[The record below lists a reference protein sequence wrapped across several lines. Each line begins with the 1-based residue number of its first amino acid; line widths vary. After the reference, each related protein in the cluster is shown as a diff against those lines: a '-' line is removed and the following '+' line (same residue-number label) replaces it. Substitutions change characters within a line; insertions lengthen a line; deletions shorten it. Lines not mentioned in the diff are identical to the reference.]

1 MPKELAKQYAPQGT
15 EDRIY
20 QNWCDKGYFHTQID
34 RSKKPFTI
42 VMPPPNVTG
51 QLHMGHAMDETWQDI
66 LTRYKR
72 MQGYAALWVP
82 GTDHASIATEAKVV
96 AKMREE
102 GLTKEMVGRDGFL
115 ERAWDWKNTYGNRIV
130 SQLKKLGCSCD
141 WQRERFTMD
150 EGCSNAVKEV
160 FVRLY
165 DKGLIYRGNR
175 MVNWC
180 PHCNTSISDAEV
192 EYEAKEG
199 SFWHLLYKVKETGE
213 YLELATTRPETM
225 LGDTAVAINADDPRY
240 AHLHGCHVIL
250 PLLDREIPIVCDEHA
265 DMEKGTGVV
274 KITPAHDPNDFEVG
288 KRHDL
293 PMIRVLTY
301 DGHMTGAA
309 DKAAADAERA
319 AGRAAADEPEV
330 LDCGKY
336 AGMTAL
342 EARKAILADLEACGA
357 LKETEALTHDVGTCY
372 RCHSV
377 IEPMVS
383 KQWFVKMEPLAKPA
397 IESVEKGEIKFVPER
412 FTKNYMNWMKGTRD
426 WCISRQLWWGH
437 QIPAWYCDDCGET
450 VVAKTAPCTCPK
462 CGGSKLT
469 QDPDTLDTWF
479 SSALWPFS
487 TLGWPNEDSEDL
499 KYFYPTNTLV
509 TGYDIIGF
517 WVSRMIFSGLAYT
530 GKAPFSTVC
539 IHGIVR
545 DSQGR
550 KMSKSLGNGIDPLEV
565 IAQYGADALRFML
578 VDGSTPG
585 NDMRY
590 IEKKV
595 EAARNFANK
604 LWNATRFVLMNLP
617 EDFEPGLPSEDKLD
631 MSDKW
636 VLTKL
641 NQVAG
646 AMTDNLDHYEMGLA
660 AAKINSFIWDV
671 YCDWFIEIAKPR
683 LNSGDAEQADTARR
697 VLVYVL
703 DKDLKLL
710 HPFMPFITE
719 ELYQALPGSGES
731 IMIQSW
737 PTFDEAHNWAAE
749 EEAFEKVMDYI
760 KAVRTMRTEM
770 NVHPAKKTSM
780 IIETAD
786 AAPFRNAQVYL
797 AKFAFATDVTF
808 TEKYEGSTDGM
819 VQVSTHAARGFIPMM
834 ELIDR
839 DKELAR
845 LNKEKAKAEKELA
858 MFGNQLNNPKFVE
871 RAPAALVEDI
881 RAKYAKSQDKL
892 ANIEQSIQALG

>member
-1 MPKELAKQYAPQGT
+1 
-15 EDRIY
+15 
-20 QNWCDKGYFHTQID
+20 
-34 RSKKPFTI
+34 
-42 VMPPPNVTG
+42 
-51 QLHMGHAMDETWQDI
+51 
-66 LTRYKR
+66 
-72 MQGYAALWVP
+72 
-82 GTDHASIATEAKVV
+82 
-96 AKMREE
+96 
-102 GLTKEMVGRDGFL
+102 
-115 ERAWDWKNTYGNRIV
+115 
-130 SQLKKLGCSCD
+130 
-141 WQRERFTMD
+141 
-150 EGCSNAVKEV
+150 
-160 FVRLY
+160 
-165 DKGLIYRGNR
+165 
-175 MVNWC
+175 
-180 PHCNTSISDAEV
+180 
-192 EYEAKEG
+192 
-199 SFWHLLYKVKETGE
+199 
-213 YLELATTRPETM
+213 
-225 LGDTAVAINADDPRY
+225 
-240 AHLHGCHVIL
+240 
-250 PLLDREIPIVCDEHA
+250 
-265 DMEKGTGVV
+265 
-274 KITPAHDPNDFEVG
+274 
-288 KRHDL
+288 
-293 PMIRVLTY
+293 
-301 DGHMTGAA
+301 MTGAA
-309 DKAAADAERA
+309 DKAAADALFTS
-319 AGRAAADEPEV
+319 GKNTINEPEV

-336 AGMTAL
+336 AGMTTL
-342 EARKAILADLEACGA
+342 EARKAILADLKEGGF
-357 LKETEALTHDVGTCY
+357 LKEIEPLKHEVGTCY
-372 RCHSV
+372 RCHST

-437 QIPAWYCDDCGET
+437 QIPAWYCDECGET

-487 TLGWPNEDSEDL
+487 TLGWPNEDSADL

-703 DKDLKLL
+703 DKALKLL

-786 AAPFRNAQVYL
+786 AAPFQNAQVYL

>member
-1 MPKELAKQYAPQGT
+1 MAKQLEKVYDPKQV
-15 EDRIY
+15 EDRTY
-20 QNWCDKGYFHTQID
+20 QFWLDKNYFHAD
-34 RSKKPFTI
+34 AESKKEPYTI
-42 VMPPPNVTG
+42 VIPPPNITG
-51 QLHMGHAMDETWQDI
+51 QLHMGHALDNTLQDALI
-66 LTRYKR
+66 RWRR
-72 MQGYAALWVP
+72 MQGYEALWLP
-82 GTDHASIATEAKVV
+82 GTDHASIATEAKIVE
-96 AKMREE
+96 AMRKE
-102 GLTKEMVGRDGFL
+102 GVTKEEIGREGFL
-115 ERAWDWKNTYGNRIV
+115 ERAWEWRRQYGGRIV
-130 SQLKKLGCSCD
+130 SQLKKLGSSCD
-141 WQRERFTMD
+141 WERERFTLD
-150 EGCSNAVKEV
+150 EGCSRAVQLV
-160 FVRLY
+160 FQRLY
-165 DKGLIYRGNR
+165 DQGLIYRGNR

-180 PHCNTSISDAEV
+180 PTCNTSISDAEV
-192 EYEAKEG
+192 EYEEQDG
-199 SFWHLLYKVKETGE
+199 SFWHLLYTVKETGE
-213 YLELATTRPETM
+213 QLELATTRPETM
-225 LGDTAVAINADDPRY
+225 LGDTAVAINGDDPRY

-250 PLLDREIPIVCDEHA
+250 PLLNKEIPIVCDEHA

-288 KRHDL
+288 ERHDL
-293 PMIRVLTY
+293 PRVRVFTY
-301 DGHMTGAA
+301 DGRMTGPE
-309 DKAAADAERA
+309 DKAAADELFRTGKAA
-319 AGRAAADEPEV
+319 AGEPEV

-336 AGMTAL
+336 AGMTTR
-342 EARKAILADLEACGA
+342 EARKAILEDLEACGA
-357 LKETEALTHDVGTCY
+357 LKSVEPLRHDVGTCY
-372 RCHSV
+372 RCHHT

-383 KQWFVKMEPLAKPA
+383 KQWFVSMKPLAEPA
-397 IESVEKGEIKFVPER
+397 IRAVRDKEIRFVPER
-412 FTKNYMNWMKGTRD
+412 FDKNYFHWMENIRD

-437 QIPAWYCDDCGET
+437 RIPAYYCDDCGET
-450 VVAKTAPCTCPK
+450 VVTIQGIETCPK
-462 CGGSKLT
+462 CGGHMT

-487 TLGWPNEDSEDL
+487 TLGWPDDTPEMR
-499 KYFYPTNTLV
+499 KFYPTSTLV
-509 TGYDIIGF
+509 TGYDIITF
-517 WVSRMIFSGLAYT
+517 WVSRMIFSGLEYT
-530 GKAPFSTVC
+530 GKKPFDTVL
-539 IHGIVR
+539 IHGLVR
-545 DSQGR
+545 DAQGR
-550 KMSKSLGNGIDPLEV
+550 KMSKSLGNGVDPLEV
-565 IAQYGADALRFML
+565 IDQYGADALRFML

-617 EDFEPGLPSEDKLD
+617 EDFEPGLPCEELLD

-646 AMTDNLDHYEMGLA
+646 AMTDNLEHYEMGLA

-683 LNSGDAEQADTARR
+683 LNSGDAQQADTARR

-703 DKDLKLL
+703 DKALKLL

-719 ELYQALPGSGES
+719 ELYQALPGSAET
-731 IMIQSW
+731 IMTQAW
-737 PTFDEAHNWAAE
+737 PTFDAAHNWAAE

-786 AAPFRNAQVYL
+786 AAPFQNAQVYL

-839 DKELAR
+839 EKELAR
-845 LNKEKAKAEKELA
+845 LNKEKAKAEKEMA

-871 RAPAALVEDI
+871 RAPAALVEEI
-881 RAKYAKSQDKL
+881 RTKFAKSQDKL
-892 ANIEQSIQALG
+892 ANIEQSIKALG

>member
-1 MPKELAKQYAPQGT
+1 M
-15 EDRIY
+15 
-20 QNWCDKGYFHTQID
+20 
-34 RSKKPFTI
+34 
-42 VMPPPNVTG
+42 
-51 QLHMGHAMDETWQDI
+51 
-66 LTRYKR
+66 
-72 MQGYAALWVP
+72 
-82 GTDHASIATEAKVV
+82 
-96 AKMREE
+96 
-102 GLTKEMVGRDGFL
+102 
-115 ERAWDWKNTYGNRIV
+115 
-130 SQLKKLGCSCD
+130 
-141 WQRERFTMD
+141 
-150 EGCSNAVKEV
+150 
-160 FVRLY
+160 
-165 DKGLIYRGNR
+165 
-175 MVNWC
+175 
-180 PHCNTSISDAEV
+180 
-192 EYEAKEG
+192 
-199 SFWHLLYKVKETGE
+199 
-213 YLELATTRPETM
+213 
-225 LGDTAVAINADDPRY
+225 
-240 AHLHGCHVIL
+240 
-250 PLLDREIPIVCDEHA
+250 
-265 DMEKGTGVV
+265 
-274 KITPAHDPNDFEVG
+274 
-288 KRHDL
+288 
-293 PMIRVLTY
+293 
-301 DGHMTGAA
+301 
-309 DKAAADAERA
+309 
-319 AGRAAADEPEV
+319 

-336 AGMTAL
+336 AGMTTL
-342 EARKAILADLEACGA
+342 EARKAILADLEAGGF
-357 LKETEALTHDVGTCY
+357 LKEIEPLKHEVGTCY
-372 RCHSV
+372 RCHST

-412 FTKNYMNWMKGTRD
+412 FTKNYMNWMKNTRD

-450 VVAKTAPCTCPK
+450 VVAKSAPCACPK
-462 CGGSKLT
+462 CGSAKLT

-487 TLGWPNEDSEDL
+487 TLGWPNEESEDL

-617 EDFEPGLPSEDKLD
+617 EDFTPGLPSEDKLD

-703 DKDLKLL
+703 DKALKLL

-719 ELYQALPGSGES
+719 ELYQALPGSTET
-731 IMIQSW
+731 IMTQSW
-737 PTFDEAHNWAAE
+737 PTFDEAHNWADE

-786 AAPFRNAQVYL
+786 AAPFQKAQVYL

-845 LNKEKAKAEKELA
+845 LNKEKAKAEKEMA
-858 MFGNQLNNPKFVE
+858 MFANQLNNPKFVE

-881 RAKYAKSQDKL
+881 RNKYAKSQDKL
-892 ANIEQSIQALG
+892 ANIEQSIKALG

>member
-1 MPKELAKQYAPQGT
+1 
-15 EDRIY
+15 
-20 QNWCDKGYFHTQID
+20 
-34 RSKKPFTI
+34 
-42 VMPPPNVTG
+42 
-51 QLHMGHAMDETWQDI
+51 
-66 LTRYKR
+66 
-72 MQGYAALWVP
+72 
-82 GTDHASIATEAKVV
+82 
-96 AKMREE
+96 MR
-102 GLTKEMVGRDGFL
+102 
-115 ERAWDWKNTYGNRIV
+115 
-130 SQLKKLGCSCD
+130 
-141 WQRERFTMD
+141 
-150 EGCSNAVKEV
+150 V
-160 FVRLY
+160 F
-165 DKGLIYRGNR
+165 
-175 MVNWC
+175 
-180 PHCNTSISDAEV
+180 
-192 EYEAKEG
+192 
-199 SFWHLLYKVKETGE
+199 
-213 YLELATTRPETM
+213 
-225 LGDTAVAINADDPRY
+225 
-240 AHLHGCHVIL
+240 
-250 PLLDREIPIVCDEHA
+250 
-265 DMEKGTGVV
+265 
-274 KITPAHDPNDFEVG
+274 
-288 KRHDL
+288 
-293 PMIRVLTY
+293 TY

-309 DKAAADAERA
+309 DKAAADALFA
-319 AGRAAADEPEV
+319 AGKNTVNEPEV

-336 AGMTAL
+336 AGMTTL
-342 EARKAILADLEACGA
+342 EARKAILADLKEGGF
-357 LKETEALTHDVGTCY
+357 LKEIEPLKHEVGTCY
-372 RCHSV
+372 RCHST

-450 VVAKTAPCTCPK
+450 VVAKVRSLRLPQVRRQQA
-462 CGGSKLT
+462 
-469 QDPDTLDTWF
+469 DPGPRYAGYLVLLR
-479 SSALWPFS
+479 SVALQH
-487 TLGWPNEDSEDL
+487 
-499 KYFYPTNTLV
+499 
-509 TGYDIIGF
+509 
-517 WVSRMIFSGLAYT
+517 SGLAQRGQRGPEVFLPHQHPRHRLRYHRLLGQPHDLLRSGLHRQGT
-530 GKAPFSTVC
+530 LQHRLHPRHRPRQPGPQDVQEPGQRHRPAGSHCP
-539 IHGIVR
+539 VR
-545 DSQGR
+545 CR
-550 KMSKSLGNGIDPLEV
+550 RP
-565 IAQYGADALRFML
+565 ALHAGGWL
-578 VDGSTPG
+578 HPG

-703 DKDLKLL
+703 DKALKLL

-719 ELYQALPGSGES
+719 ELYQALPGSAET

-786 AAPFRNAQVYL
+786 ATPSR
-797 AKFAFATDVTF
+797 
-808 TEKYEGSTDGM
+808 
-819 VQVSTHAARGFIPMM
+819 THRSIWQSSLLPPM
-834 ELIDR
+834 
-839 DKELAR
+839 
-845 LNKEKAKAEKELA
+845 
-858 MFGNQLNNPKFVE
+858 
-871 RAPAALVEDI
+871 
-881 RAKYAKSQDKL
+881 
-892 ANIEQSIQALG
+892 

>member
-1 MPKELAKQYAPQGT
+1 MKELAKQYDPSQV

-20 QNWCDKGYFHTQID
+20 QFWQKGGYFHTQAD
-34 RSKKPFTI
+34 PDKKPYTI

-51 QLHMGHAMDETWQDI
+51 QLHMGHAVDNTMQDI
-66 LTRYKR
+66 LIRHKR

-96 AKMREE
+96 EAMAKE

-115 ERAWDWKNTYGNRIV
+115 ERAWDWKNRFGSRIV
-130 SQLKKLGCSCD
+130 SQLKKLGSSCD
-141 WQRERFTMD
+141 WERERFTMD
-150 EGCSNAVKEV
+150 EGCSDAVREV

-165 DKGLIYRGNR
+165 DQGLIYRGNR

-213 YLELATTRPETM
+213 TLELATTRPETM
-225 LGDTAVAINADDPRY
+225 LGDTAVAINPDDPRY

-250 PLLDREIPIVCDEHA
+250 PLLNKEIPIVCDEHA

-288 KRHDL
+288 LRHDL
-293 PMIRVLTY
+293 PIVRVFTY
-301 DGHMTGAA
+301 DGHMTGKA
-309 DKAAADAERA
+309 DKEAADALFA
-319 AGRAAADEPEV
+319 AGKNTVNEPHV

-336 AGMTAL
+336 AGMTTM
-342 EARKAILADLEACGA
+342 EARKAIVADLEAGGY
-357 LKETEALTHDVGTCY
+357 LKSVEPLKHEVGSCY
-372 RCHSV
+372 RCHTT

-397 IESVEKGEIKFVPER
+397 IEAVEQGRIRFVPER
-412 FTKNYMNWMKGTRD
+412 FTKNYMNWMKNTRD

-437 QIPAWYCDDCGET
+437 QIPAWYCDACGET
-450 VVAKTAPCTCPK
+450 VVAKEAPAACPK
-462 CGGSKLT
+462 CGCTHLT
-469 QDPDTLDTWF
+469 RDPDTLDTWF

-487 TLGWPNEDSEDL
+487 TLGWPEKTEDL
-499 KYFYPTNTLV
+499 DYFYPTDTLV

-530 GKAPFSTVC
+530 GKAPFHTVC

-590 IEKKV
+590 SEKKV

-617 EDFEPGLPSEDKLD
+617 EDFVPGLPGAAALD

-641 NQVAG
+641 GQTAA
-646 AMTDNLDHYEMGLA
+646 AMTDNLDHYELGLA
-660 AAKINSFIWDV
+660 AAKINAFIWDV

-683 LNSGDAEQADTARR
+683 LNSGDAVQADTARR

-703 DKDLKLL
+703 SEALKLL

-719 ELYQALPGSGES
+719 ELYQALPGSGET
-731 IMIQSW
+731 IMTAAWPTADPARSW
-737 PTFDEAHNWAAE
+737 PEE

-770 NVHPAKKTSM
+770 NVHPAKRTSM
-780 IIETAD
+780 VIETAD
-786 AAPFRNAQVYL
+786 PAPFQKAQVYL
-797 AKFAFATDVTF
+797 AKFAFATDVSF
-808 TEKYEGSTDGM
+808 TACYEGSTEGM

-845 LNKEKAKAEKELA
+845 LEKEKAKAEKELA
-858 MFGNQLNNPKFVE
+858 MFQKQLANPKFVE
-871 RAPAALVEDI
+871 KAPAALVEET
-881 RAKYAKSQDKL
+881 RAKAARSQDKL
-892 ANIEQSIQALG
+892 ANIEQSIRALG

>member
-150 EGCSNAVKEV
+150 EGCSDAVKEV

-165 DKGLIYRGNR
+165 NEGLIYRGNR

-199 SFWHLLYKVKETGE
+199 SFWHLLYPVKETGE
-213 YLELATTRPETM
+213 MLELATTRPETM
-225 LGDTAVAINADDPRY
+225 LGDTAVAINAEDPRY
-240 AHLHGCHVIL
+240 KHLHGCHVVL
-250 PLLDREIPIVCDEHA
+250 PLLGREIPIVCDEHA

-309 DKAAADAERA
+309 DKAAVDAEKA
-319 AGRAAADEPEV
+319 AGRAAADEPDV

-412 FTKNYMNWMKGTRD
+412 FTKNYINWMKGGRD

-450 VVAKTAPCTCPK
+450 VVAKEAPSVCPK
-462 CGGSKLT
+462 CGCTHLT

-703 DKDLKLL
+703 DKALKLL

-858 MFGNQLNNPKFVE
+858 MFGNQLANPKFVE

>member
-1 MPKELAKQYAPQGT
+1 MKELAKQYDPSQV

-20 QNWCDKGYFHTQID
+20 QFWLDGGYFHAKAD
-34 RSKKPFTI
+34 PDKKPYTI

-51 QLHMGHAMDETWQDI
+51 QLHMGHAVDNTMQDI
-66 LTRYKR
+66 LIRHKR

-96 AKMREE
+96 EAMAKE

-115 ERAWDWKNTYGNRIV
+115 ERAWDWKNRFGSRIV
-130 SQLKKLGCSCD
+130 SQLKKLGSSCD
-141 WQRERFTMD
+141 WERERFTMD
-150 EGCSNAVKEV
+150 EGCSDAVREV

-165 DKGLIYRGNR
+165 DQGLIYRGNR

-192 EYEAKEG
+192 EYAEQDG
-199 SFWHLLYKVKETGE
+199 HFWHLLYPVKETGE
-213 YLELATTRPETM
+213 MLELATTRPETM
-225 LGDTAVAINADDPRY
+225 LGDTAVAINPDDPRY

-250 PLLDREIPIVCDEHA
+250 PLLNKEIPIVCDEHA
-265 DMEKGTGVV
+265 DMTKGTGVV

-288 KRHDL
+288 LRHDL
-293 PMIRVLTY
+293 PIVRVFTY
-301 DGHMTGAA
+301 DGHMTGKA
-309 DKAAADAERA
+309 DKEAADALFA
-319 AGRAAADEPEV
+319 AGKNTVNEPHV

-336 AGMTAL
+336 AGMTTM
-342 EARKAILADLEACGA
+342 EARKAIVADLEAGGY
-357 LKETEALTHDVGTCY
+357 LKSVEPLKHEVGSCY
-372 RCHSV
+372 RCHTT

-397 IESVEKGEIKFVPER
+397 IEAVEQGRIRFVPER
-412 FTKNYMNWMKGTRD
+412 FTKNYMNWMKNTRD

-437 QIPAWYCDDCGET
+437 QIPAWYCDACGET
-450 VVAKTAPCTCPK
+450 VVAKEAPAACPK
-462 CGGSKLT
+462 CGCTHLT
-469 QDPDTLDTWF
+469 RDPDTLDTWF

-487 TLGWPNEDSEDL
+487 TLGWPKQTEDL
-499 KYFYPTNTLV
+499 SYFYPTDTLV

-530 GKAPFSTVC
+530 GKAPFHTVC

-590 IEKKV
+590 SEKKV

-617 EDFEPGLPSEDKLD
+617 EDFVPGLPGAAALD

-641 NQVAG
+641 GQTAA
-646 AMTDNLDHYEMGLA
+646 AMTDNLDHYELGLA
-660 AAKINSFIWDV
+660 AAKINAFIWDV

-683 LNSGDAEQADTARR
+683 LNSGDAVQADTARR

-703 DKDLKLL
+703 SEALKLL

-719 ELYQALPGSGES
+719 ELYQALPGSGET
-731 IMIQSW
+731 IMTAAWPTADPARSW
-737 PTFDEAHNWAAE
+737 PEE

-770 NVHPAKKTSM
+770 NVHPAKRTSM
-780 IIETAD
+780 VIETAD
-786 AAPFRNAQVYL
+786 PAPFQKAQVYL
-797 AKFAFATDVTF
+797 AKFAFATDVSF
-808 TEKYEGSTDGM
+808 TARYEGSTEGM

-845 LNKEKAKAEKELA
+845 LEKEKAKAEKELA
-858 MFGNQLNNPKFVE
+858 MFQKQLANPKFVE
-871 RAPAALVEDI
+871 KAPAALVEET
-881 RAKYAKSQDKL
+881 RAKAARSQDKL
-892 ANIEQSIQALG
+892 ENIRQSIRALG

>member
-1 MPKELAKQYAPQGT
+1 
-15 EDRIY
+15 
-20 QNWCDKGYFHTQID
+20 
-34 RSKKPFTI
+34 
-42 VMPPPNVTG
+42 
-51 QLHMGHAMDETWQDI
+51 
-66 LTRYKR
+66 
-72 MQGYAALWVP
+72 
-82 GTDHASIATEAKVV
+82 
-96 AKMREE
+96 MR
-102 GLTKEMVGRDGFL
+102 
-115 ERAWDWKNTYGNRIV
+115 
-130 SQLKKLGCSCD
+130 
-141 WQRERFTMD
+141 
-150 EGCSNAVKEV
+150 V
-160 FVRLY
+160 F
-165 DKGLIYRGNR
+165 
-175 MVNWC
+175 
-180 PHCNTSISDAEV
+180 
-192 EYEAKEG
+192 
-199 SFWHLLYKVKETGE
+199 
-213 YLELATTRPETM
+213 
-225 LGDTAVAINADDPRY
+225 
-240 AHLHGCHVIL
+240 
-250 PLLDREIPIVCDEHA
+250 
-265 DMEKGTGVV
+265 
-274 KITPAHDPNDFEVG
+274 
-288 KRHDL
+288 
-293 PMIRVLTY
+293 TY

-309 DKAAADAERA
+309 DKAAADALFA
-319 AGRAAADEPEV
+319 AGKNTVNEPHV

-336 AGMTAL
+336 AGMTTL
-342 EARKAILADLEACGA
+342 EARKAILADLKEGGF
-357 LKETEALTHDVGTCY
+357 LKEIEPLKHEVGTCY
-372 RCHSV
+372 RCHST
-377 IEPMVS
+377 IEPMIS

-412 FTKNYMNWMKGTRD
+412 FTKNYMNWMKNTRD

-450 VVAKTAPCTCPK
+450 VVAKSAPCSCPK
-462 CGGSKLT
+462 CGSAKLT
-469 QDPDTLDTWF
+469 RDPDTLDTWF

-487 TLGWPNEDSEDL
+487 TLGWPNEDSADL

-530 GKAPFSTVC
+530 GKAPFDTVC

-617 EDFEPGLPSEDKLD
+617 EDFEPGLPCEELLD

-646 AMTDNLDHYEMGLA
+646 AMTDNLEHYEMGLA

-683 LNSGDAEQADTARR
+683 LNSGDAQQADTARR

-703 DKDLKLL
+703 DKALKLL

-719 ELYQALPGSGES
+719 ELYQALPGSAET
-731 IMIQSW
+731 IMTQAW
-737 PTFDEAHNWAAE
+737 PTFDAAHNWAAE

-786 AAPFRNAQVYL
+786 AAPFQNAQVYL

-839 DKELAR
+839 EKELAR
-845 LNKEKAKAEKELA
+845 LNKEKAKAEKEMA

-871 RAPAALVEDI
+871 RAPAALVEEI
-881 RAKYAKSQDKL
+881 RTKFAKSQDKL
-892 ANIEQSIQALG
+892 ANIEQSIKALG